1 MLNGISYF
9 FFLLDTATDADNAS
23 AIIATEGA
31 AEPVLG
37 EDVPEFVAAAVVA
50 ALEVVVVDLVVLS
63 DLAVLS
69 G

>member
-37 EDVPEFVAAAVVA
+37 EDVPEFVAAVVA